1 MATSETSIC
10 NLALQKLGADRIT
23 SLSENAPNARECNAC
38 YTTMRD
44 IELRAYRW
52 NFAKTRV
59 SLTAHATTPVDGTN
73 FDNAFPLPSDFLRL
87 LSINESNVL
96 VDGETSDWKIELHQ
110 GVKCLLTND
119 TAPVLITY
127 IARVTD
133 ATLFDPMFVDMLA
146 AKLAWQMCEKL
157 TQSNMKKADIMAE
170 YKDAKRTARR
180 INAFENQP
188 TRAPEDTWVSVR
200 R

>member
-1 MATSETSIC
+1 
-10 NLALQKLGADRIT
+10 
-23 SLSENAPNARECNAC
+23 
-38 YTTMRD
+38 
-44 IELRAYRW
+44 
-52 NFAKTRV
+52 
-59 SLTAHATTPVDGTN
+59 
-73 FDNAFPLPSDFLRL
+73 
-87 LSINESNVL
+87 
-96 VDGETSDWKIELHQ
+96 
-110 GVKCLLTND
+110 
-119 TAPVLITY
+119 
-127 IARVTD
+127 
-133 ATLFDPMFVDMLA
+133 MFVDMLA